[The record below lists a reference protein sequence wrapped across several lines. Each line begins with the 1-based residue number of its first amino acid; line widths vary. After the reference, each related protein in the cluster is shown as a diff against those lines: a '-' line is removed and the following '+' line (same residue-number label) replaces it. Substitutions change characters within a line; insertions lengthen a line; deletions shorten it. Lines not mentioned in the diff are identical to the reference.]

1 MMRFAEIR
9 DLLVSALALA
19 VAFGIALSGG
29 YRGFANPQSV
39 GILTLLSFF
48 AISLGF
54 VLHELAHRL
63 VARKFGCVAI
73 FKMWPLGLL
82 AALGCSLFGFVFAAP
97 GAVNIYSG
105 KDEAGNNT
113 LTLERSGLI
122 SLAGP
127 VMNIGLT
134 IIFMALN
141 IAIPT
146 LLFSIGAQIN
156 AWLAMFNLIAFG
168 PLDGAKIFVW
178 SKKIWIAAFATA
190 IALFALQ
197 FFIFR

>member
-1 MMRFAEIR
+1 MKFNEIR

-19 VAFGIALSGG
+19 LAFGIALSGG
-29 YRGFANPQSV
+29 YRSFADPQAL

-54 VLHELAHRL
+54 VLHEMAHRL

-73 FKMWPLGLL
+73 YKMWPLGLL

-105 KDEAGNNT
+105 KDNSGNNT

-134 IIFMALN
+134 FIFMVLN
-141 IAIPT
+141 TTIPT
-146 LLFSIGAQIN
+146 LLFSLGAQIN
-156 AWLAMFNLIAFG
+156 AWLSMFNLIAFG
-168 PLDGAKIFVW
+168 PLDGAKIFMW
-178 SKKIWIAAFATA
+178 SKKIWVAAFAAA
-190 IALFALQ
+190 IALFVVQ